1 MNKVNI
7 SLTSEQV
14 DLLRGVLFEYYST
27 HHYHDK
33 RESDIHVQLEIILAN
48 AENSFSN

>member
-14 DLLRGVLFEYYST
+14 DLLRGVLFEYYLT
-27 HHYHDK
+27 HNYHDQ
-33 RESDIHVQLEIILAN
+33 RESDIHAQLEIILAN